1 MKSILEISR
10 AARSPLL
17 MAVMYMLSSA
27 SWAEV
32 DSRILIDSSVRI
44 FCKKADGIGTGS
56 GFLVGQ
62 AGKHVLTNSHVAGG
76 CQQIV
81 VMSPRDVGEPK
92 KIQAKVIWDSK
103 SSVGK
108 SHLDASLLVL
118 EESADRKGVRFASKV
133 TVALNDKVIAVGYPG
148 AADSVGGVDALVKP
162 TITMGTISRMFV
174 RRNEGVQAGTAGVG
188 VYQVTAPIGPG
199 NSGGPLFNEFGEVI
213 AINTEKSL
221 VATAGL
227 TEDGV
232 GVVRVPLGE
241 GIAWSQEV
249 DELLPVLRENG
260 IDFTL
265 RTQRRNWFWSWIDRD
280 PVTASVLGVIGLL
293 LLSVLGYLTYR
304 HYHRPHIPKP
314 EPIPSPKPRAAKA
327 VVRGVEGPFSGN
339 KFPLDSDLVFGR
351 DAKSCGVVF
360 LPKYDGISGRHC
372 SIRFDE
378 ATGNFYLRDIGSTN
392 GTYVN
397 GRQLKPG
404 EIVPLRNG
412 DEFYLFKPKYRFV
425 VELETRH
432 SPDGENT
439 TAGAWRP
446 GGV

>member
-1 MKSILEISR
+1 MKIIHEKSHVKRFLLLI
-10 AARSPLL
+10 AVVFMFPLL
-17 MAVMYMLSSA
+17 SY
-27 SWAEV
+27 AEA
-32 DSRILIDSSVRI
+32 DSKYLVNNSVRVL
-44 FCKKADGIGTGS
+44 CKKMVGEGRGS

-62 AGKHVLTNSHVAGG
+62 AGKHVLTNSHVAGD
-76 CQQIV
+76 CQQIEILIP
-81 VMSPRDVGEPK
+81 SDSTEPRRTR
-92 KIQAKVIWDSK
+92 AKVIWDSQ
-103 SSVGK
+103 SSADK
-108 SHLDASLLVL
+108 KHLDATLLVL
-118 EESADRKGVRFASKV
+118 EDKANSKGVTFAGKETIAV
-133 TVALNDKVIAVGYPG
+133 GDKVIAVGYPT
-148 AADSVGGVDALVKP
+148 AADEVAGRAAFVKP
-162 TITMGTISRMFV
+162 TITMGNISRIFE
-174 RRNEGVQAGTAGVG
+174 RQNDADPLNRGVN
-188 VYQVTAPIGPG
+188 VYQVSAPIGPG
-199 NSGGPLFNEFGEVI
+199 NSGGPLFNEFGDVI
-213 AINTEKSL
+213 GINTEKSL
-221 VATAGL
+221 ALVP
-227 TEDGV
+227 GV
-232 GVVRVPLGE
+232 TSEGTVGAIRVPKGE
-241 GIAWSQEV
+241 GIAWSQQI

-260 IDFTL
+260 IDVTL

-314 EPIPSPKPRAAKA
+314 EPIPSPKPRAGKA

-404 EIVPLRNG
+404 ETVPLRNG